1 MTKAVYRRN
10 NLFELTVSEGES
22 MTLMAENGCKQAT
35 MVLRELRAYTLIH
48 QHKELTGNSEG
59 L

>member
-10 NLFELTVSEGES
+10 NLFGLTVSKGES

-35 MVLRELRAYTLIH
+35 MVLRELRAYTLI